1 MVNSFIFSEQYI
13 REKNGKESISLRKI
27 KKVLMFE
34 FLNILTENKKKYKK
48 KMNNSNENNIYI
60 TTCND
65 ELIYKY
71 SISIGFYIFLC
82 LIKYKRKRRI

>member
-1 MVNSFIFSEQYI
+1 MI
-13 REKNGKESISLRKI
+13 
-27 KKVLMFE
+27 E

-65 ELIYKY
+65 ELIHKY
-71 SISIGFYIFLC
+71 
-82 LIKYKRKRRI
+82 